1 MREILK
7 NALRA
12 GGEVQL
18 GYFNRQFEITQKE
31 SQSSV
36 VTEADLESERVI
48 IEIIRAGFPGH
59 NIVSEECG
67 LVSNGSEYTWVVDPL
82 DGTSNFAAGIP
93 WFGVLIALLKGG
105 EPFMGGAFLPVSDV
119 MYVAETGKGVYRN
132 DELMPGLAKRALRD
146 SLVGFGIDFSDD
158 DAYLDRGIGLF
169 KNVVKGARNIRSTNS
184 LLDFML
190 VAEGKFGAAINM
202 HTMIWDIAAP
212 QVIISEVGGVM
223 KSIEGGDIRYTVD
236 EGVTGRSYAVVTGL
250 EDIVGEVINF
260 RLRPVHKLKK
270 CFS

>member
-1 MREILK
+1 MREILI

-18 GYFNRQFEITQKE
+18 GYFDRQFEITQKE

-36 VTEADLESERVI
+36 VTEADIESERVI
-48 IEIIRAGFPGH
+48 IETIRAGFPGH

-67 LVSNGSEYTWVVDPL
+67 LVNNGSEFTWVVDPL

-93 WFGVLIALLKGG
+93 WFGVLIAVLKG
-105 EPFMGGAFLPVSDV
+105 EVPVMGGAFLPVGDV
-119 MYVAETGKGVYRN
+119 LYIAEKGKGAYRN
-132 DELMPGLAKRALRD
+132 DELMPVLSKRLLKD
-146 SLVGFGIDFSDD
+146 SLVGFGIDFSADD
-158 DAYLDRGIGLF
+158 VYLNKGVGLY

-184 LLDFML
+184 LLDFL
-190 VAEGKFGAAINM
+190 FVAEGKFGAAINM

-223 KSIEGGDIRYTVD
+223 KGIDGGDIRYSVD
-236 EGVTGRSYAVVTGL
+236 EGATGRSYAVVTGV
-250 EDIVGEVINF
+250 EDNFGEII
-260 RLRPVHKLKK
+260 R
-270 CFS
+270 